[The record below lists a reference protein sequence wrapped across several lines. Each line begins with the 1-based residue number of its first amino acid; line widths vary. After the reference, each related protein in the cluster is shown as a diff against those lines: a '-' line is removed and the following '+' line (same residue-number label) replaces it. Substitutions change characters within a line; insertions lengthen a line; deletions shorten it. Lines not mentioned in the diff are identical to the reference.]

1 MNFVSFGFTKDNKK
15 LKIKVIFFIVV
26 IVNVLF

>member
-1 MNFVSFGFTKDNKK
+1 MNFVLFGFTKDNKK

-26 IVNVLF
+26 IVYVLF

>member
-26 IVNVLF
+26 IVYVLF